1 MANVGNASI
10 EGNKK
15 KSSFL
20 SDLGLGL
27 IGGAAGFSFDSLL
40 SNRNA
45 KLAEA
50 AAERQYQRQID
61 FWEKQNAYNDPS
73 AVRERLEKAGL
84 NASALLAGGAMDAGG
99 QAGNLSAVPGNNV
112 DAVGRYAA
120 VENPLSRMLQIAQLK
135 NIEADTNEKN
145 KNAGLLAHTIELQ
158 DSQIMLNES
167 NRVLIDAK
175 VLSEK
180 ATAAL
185 TDVNREIAE
194 LNRDITKATKEDR
207 IFMIQQTADN
217 LEAQWQI
224 LDQEYRSL
232 KFQNDEM
239 NPLYKE
245 ELAATIE
252 NLGVQ
257 TAYWKARA
265 KLEDKNIQIADQEL
279 FGLTQ
284 EMYYLYGDDYTN
296 GIRDFERTTAEYN
309 SNIARKRSENA
320 GWLVFGEVSHDV
332 LGGAGSAMMGVGSL
346 RKPRPGT
353 VAKSVETIVEERA
366 DANGQFVGG
375 RTVRRTRTT
384 Q

>member
-1 MANVGNASI
+1 M
-10 EGNKK
+10 
-15 KSSFL
+15 
-20 SDLGLGL
+20 
-27 IGGAAGFSFDSLL
+27 
-40 SNRNA
+40 
-45 KLAEA
+45 
-50 AAERQYQRQID
+50 
-61 FWEKQNAYNDPS
+61 
-73 AVRERLEKAGL
+73 

-112 DAVGRYAA
+112 DAVGRYSA

-145 KNAGLLAHTIELQ
+145 KNAGVLEHTIELQ

-185 TDVNREIAE
+185 TDVNR
-194 LNRDITKATKEDR
+194 DITKATKDDR

-232 KFQNDEM
+232 KFQNDEL

-257 TAYWKARA
+257 TAYWKARVR
-265 KLEDKNIQIADQEL
+265 LEEKNIQIADEEL

-284 EMYYLYGDDYTN
+284 EMYYLYGN
-296 GIRDFERTTAEYN
+296 EEEFGIRDFEKAEAGAN
-309 SNIARKRSENA
+309 ANIAETRSKNFWTLR
-320 GWLVFGEVSHDV
+320 GIDFLQG
-332 LGGAGSAMMGVGSL
+332 LAGSAGSFMQGVSSL